1 MEVGHKIDKQT
12 RDGKGDFRE
21 KVKKKPRVKGKQAE
35 EEDTMK
41 KRSYSKSRQ
50 T

>member
-21 KVKKKPRVKGKQAE
+21 KVKKPRVKGKQAE
-35 EEDTMK
+35 KEDTMK